1 MKKII
6 YAILICIIIA
16 GIVVIASVGLKA
28 DIIYSKN
35 VELDVYVGKTFER
48 KDIEN
53 IVNEVF
59 PNERVIINEIEM
71 FGDMFSVTLADT
83 RTEDELNSKVEELVT
98 KVNDKYDTDLENDD
112 IAIRHNPKAKLSS
125 IILPYAVTIG
135 ISMAIILIYVGIR
148 YRKLGVVRTI
158 LTYIVS
164 ILAVEM
170 VYLSILAIIR
180 YPINR
185 IVIPIGLVLLVTV
198 VTILGYVNEKKLTSA
213 KVVEEKKK

>member
-198 VTILGYVNEKKLTSA
+198 VTILGFVNEKKLT
-213 KVVEEKKK
+213 KITVVDGKKK